1 MVPNGEGSCGTG
13 FKNPTTNLNMF
24 ASEISIAYFFSKK

>member
-13 FKNPTTNLNMF
+13 FKNPTTNLNML
-24 ASEISIAYFFSKK
+24 ASEISMA